1 MATYERVPDRPAS
14 TARPN
19 YIARYGSTVVG
30 QGLILG
36 LGAFTGILSARI
48 LGPAGRGEFAA
59 ITLWPLAIASIIGL
73 GINQA
78 VGFHVARR
86 AFTVSEVATATTVI
100 GAFQGAVSVL
110 AGLVVIYFTLARYS
124 PEVRRLGIVFV
135 LFMPFYIAGG
145 YPPNLFQG
153 AQRLLQFNLIRVSAG
168 LTFFIALAALFV
180 SHRGDLRLVL
190 FGQVAGYMVALALG
204 AILTW
209 KILRPHLQWNRK
221 AVPSLVHFGY
231 RTQVTSL
238 TNYFNQRVDQ
248 LILSLLVPPQEL
260 GLYVVAVTLSTTVT
274 IFPQA
279 AGIVTFSKGSSQHS
293 DDARTTIGE
302 SFRASLVWLLA
313 ACTLLYVFT
322 PILIR
327 LVFGSAFEGSI
338 LACRILLP
346 GAMMIGL
353 KQVLY
358 NGSSALGRPGLPSVA
373 EGASVAVTA
382 VGLYLL
388 VPRYGYVG
396 AAIVSTVA
404 YTISFVVML
413 VLARRLLGL
422 GWRSLFL
429 PPSARDLL
437 A

>member
-1 MATYERVPDRPAS
+1 MATYERVPERPAS
-14 TARPN
+14 TARPSF
-19 YIARYGSTVVG
+19 IVRYGSTVVG

-36 LGAFTGILSARI
+36 LGAFTGVLSARI

-86 AFTVSEVATATTVI
+86 AFTVSEVATATTAI
-100 GAFQGAVSVL
+100 GAIQGILSVMV
-110 AGLVVIYFTLARYS
+110 GQVVIYFTLAKYS
-124 PEVRRLGIVFV
+124 PSVRHLGIVFV
-135 LFMPFYIAGG
+135 LFTPFYIFGG
-145 YPPNLFQG
+145 YPANLFQG
-153 AQRLLQFNLIRVSAG
+153 AQRLIEFNLIRVTAG
-168 LTFFIALAALFV
+168 FTFFVGLVGLFV
-180 SHRGDLRLVL
+180 THLGSLASVL
-190 FGQVAGYMVALALG
+190 FSQVAGYAAALILG
-204 AILTW
+204 LILTW

-221 AVPSLVHFGY
+221 AVPSLFHFGY

-238 TNYFNQRVDQ
+238 TNYFNQRIDQ
-248 LILSLLVPPQEL
+248 LILSLLAPPQEL

-293 DDARTTIGE
+293 DDARITIGE

-327 LVFGSAFEGSI
+327 VVFGAAFEGSI

-382 VGLYLL
+382 IGLYLL

-396 AAIVSTVA
+396 AAMVSTVA

-413 VLARRLLGL
+413 VLASRLLGL
-422 GWRSLFL
+422 SLHNLFVPSLRSGH
-429 PPSARDLL
+429 S
-437 A
+437 